1 MIYYNDR
8 VFLDEGEFL
17 EIVTKVKLKC
27 ERSPDPDQNPC
38 KGCYFNPTGDGLCK
52 KPDTLSCGPMFGDVI
67 FVEVNEE
74 LKY

>member
-1 MIYYNDR
+1 MVYYNDR
-8 VFLDEGEFL
+8 FSLDEGECL

-27 ERSPDPDQNPC
+27 ERSPDPDFDPC
-38 KGCYFNPTGDGLCK
+38 KGCYFNRPDAGLCN
-52 KPDTLSCGPMFGDVI
+52 KPDGLSCGSVFGDVI